1 MPHGHAQVWVPKAIG
16 ESDCRTHI
24 PRARPRVFL
33 EKCINVE
40 RDPRLRDMGIP
51 LFEKVGRRAESS
63 TLARLLLVQPLC
75 KHSAGKCTAQRS
87 TRELHSHYP
96 SRPLLIAPCGLCT
109 G

>member
-75 KHSAGKCTAQRS
+75 KHSAGSAQ
-87 TRELHSHYP
+87 HSAARA
-96 SRPLLIAPCGLCT
+96 SCILITPVDLC
-109 G
+109 